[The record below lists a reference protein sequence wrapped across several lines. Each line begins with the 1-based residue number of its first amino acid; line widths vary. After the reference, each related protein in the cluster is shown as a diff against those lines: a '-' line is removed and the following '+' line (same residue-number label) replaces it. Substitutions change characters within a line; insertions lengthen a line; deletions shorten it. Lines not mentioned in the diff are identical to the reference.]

1 MLHAKFEEKPIKYGG
16 DYSTRNIRDFI
27 TENALPSV
35 TEMNHDN
42 AQKLFKSP
50 NDGKSH
56 LLVFHN
62 KSLDTFDDEF
72 KMLSRVGRQFKDK
85 VIFGLFFGAKQVYF
99 LQLHQLSGSFPHNA

>member
-1 MLHAKFEEKPIKYGG
+1 MLHAKFEEKPIKYAG
-16 DYSTRNIRDFI
+16 DYSTQNIRDFI

-62 KSLDTFDDEF
+62 KSLDTFDAEF
-72 KMLSRVGRQFKDK
+72 KMLSRVGREFKDK
-85 VIFGLFFGAKQVYF
+85 VEI
-99 LQLHQLSGSFPHNA
+99 